1 MIHLPILRAGKPYTS
16 LSVQEVSHIQTG
28 EPLVQVSQAN
38 RGLVAKDLNA
48 AAANKHALDR
58 LGVSE
63 LVSITREAARL
74 FAEADLPIGDHI
86 QTPDD
91 YVKQV
96 SGTTG
101 MPEALCRAN
110 MKKIQLVCTEIEAIL
125 GGLTRGLDLAVL
137 DEGWYD
143 QDGRSLSYICQAD
156 ALGAIL
162 PSNSPGVHALWVPSI
177 PLKVPLVLKPGREEP
192 WT

>member
-1 MIHLPILRAGKPYTS
+1 MS
-16 LSVQEVSHIQTG
+16 
-28 EPLVQVSQAN
+28 N
-38 RGLVAKDLNA
+38 RCLA
-48 AAANKHALDR
+48 H
-58 LGVSE
+58 
-63 LVSITREAARL
+63 
-74 FAEADLPIGDHI
+74 
-86 QTPDD
+86 
-91 YVKQV
+91 
-96 SGTTG
+96 TG

-110 MKKIQLVCTEIEAIL
+110 MEKIQLVCTEIEAIL

-192 WT
+192 WTPFRIAQAFIEAGCPPGSVWVLSDGSRWCH